1 MFKLLDGS
9 QTLGRGWTFWSCFL
23 AVLAAALVYPVF
35 ADSYDVGNF
44 SYFLIWIFMAL
55 GLCLMWGYGGML
67 SFGQTLFF
75 GIAGYAYGVLAINMG
90 GGSATIAALVLSIV
104 IAMIAAGILGYFMIW
119 GGINGI
125 FFGIVTLSATLVLAF
140 FLGQTAGPE
149 WHIGPARLNGYNGM
163 KGMDPL
169 AIGDYYIEGSAL
181 YYVMVALIVIVYLA
195 LRMLVNSRI
204 GNVIVAT
211 RENPQRAEMLGYDV
225 RKYQLLTFVIGSGL
239 AGLSGAL
246 YTSWGQFITP
256 SSIGLPAAAMPIV
269 WVAFS
274 GRSDLTA
281 TLVGSFL
288 LLFGFQTI
296 TVYSQQAALVLMG
309 ALLLATVMLA
319 PQGFVLGVGKLV
331 ADRWRAR
338 GRRSESPAFGGRQP
352 AAIGRDLTMAL
363 VDVKGVTKRFG
374 GLTAVSDVDLTVNA
388 GEIHCL
394 IGPNGAGKSTLFKL
408 IVGLYPPTKG
418 TILFDSIDITEERP
432 FARVQRGMSI
442 KMQAPSVFKELPVR
456 QNIQIA
462 LQKRFSDAKRGV
474 EEDRLLAL
482 LNLAADSG
490 KLAGALSHG
499 QQQWLEIG
507 MALALQPQL
516 LLLDEPTA
524 GMSPEET
531 FRTGELIKS
540 FNAEGMTVLVVEHD
554 MAFVRQIAQRVTVLH
569 LGKIFAR
576 GNLEA
581 IIQDEKVAEIYL
593 GKTHAH

>member
-1 MFKLLDGS
+1 MS
-9 QTLGRGWTFWSCFL
+9 
-23 AVLAAALVYPVF
+23 
-35 ADSYDVGNF
+35 
-44 SYFLIWIFMAL
+44 
-55 GLCLMWGYGGML
+55 
-67 SFGQTLFF
+67 
-75 GIAGYAYGVLAINMG
+75 
-90 GGSATIAALVLSIV
+90 
-104 IAMIAAGILGYFMIW
+104 
-119 GGINGI
+119 
-125 FFGIVTLSATLVLAF
+125 
-140 FLGQTAGPE
+140 
-149 WHIGPARLNGYNGM
+149 
-163 KGMDPL
+163 
-169 AIGDYYIEGSAL
+169 
-181 YYVMVALIVIVYLA
+181 
-195 LRMLVNSRI
+195 
-204 GNVIVAT
+204 
-211 RENPQRAEMLGYDV
+211 
-225 RKYQLLTFVIGSGL
+225 
-239 AGLSGAL
+239 
-246 YTSWGQFITP
+246 
-256 SSIGLPAAAMPIV
+256 
-269 WVAFS
+269 
-274 GRSDLTA
+274 
-281 TLVGSFL
+281 
-288 LLFGFQTI
+288 
-296 TVYSQQAALVLMG
+296 
-309 ALLLATVMLA
+309 
-319 PQGFVLGVGKLV
+319 
-331 ADRWRAR
+331 
-338 GRRSESPAFGGRQP
+338 
-352 AAIGRDLTMAL
+352 L

-462 LQKRFSDAKRGV
+462 LQKRFSDAKRV
-474 EEDRLLAL
+474 AEEDRLLTL
-482 LNLAADSG
+482 LNLAPDSG